1 MYVPELFGPAPTL
14 IHDDIAGTAQPYGS
28 SSLPGAPIPAPSP
41 IVPATVS
48 TAYNVPDISIPPI
61 TSIPWHTGGTGLTVA
76 PTSGGSDSPTGGRH
90 FAAPTGPA
98 SDVSTPSTPTTPI
111 MFVPP
116 SSDMVT
122 PATTTAA
129 ATTTPTD
136 TNDVFGKLIALAGSQ
151 QGGGG
156 GGGGLV
162 ALPTGIAESGA
173 ASGGGGI
180 SKATLFLLIAAIA
193 IGVYFYSRHK
203 KKSGEKGAEKKND

>member
-14 IHDDIAGTAQPYGS
+14 IHDDIAGTGQPYGS
-28 SSLPGAPIPAPSP
+28 SSLPGAPVSP

-48 TAYNVPDISIPPI
+48 TIYNIPDISIPTPSL
-61 TSIPWHTGGTGLTVA
+61 TGGIPWHTGGLAVA
-76 PTSGGSDSPTGGRH
+76 PTTAGSDSPTGGRH

-98 SDVSTPSTPTTPI
+98 SDVSVPSTPTTSIQFASP
-111 MFVPP
+111 
-116 SSDMVT
+116 DTTTT
-122 PATTTAA
+122 PATTTAKPA
-129 ATTTPTD
+129 GAETD

-162 ALPTGIAESGA
+162 ALPTGMAEASG

-180 SKATLFLLIAAIA
+180 SKATLFFLIAAIA

-203 KKSGEKGAEKKND
+203 KKGGEKGAEKKE